1 LLFAKK
7 EYNLI
12 IIFTVPDTAYSERD
26 KGAFVKQFSWRALLC
41 AACLFPLFLYA
52 RIYGGQSAQPE
63 SGISENVKADTVH
76 IPNSTRDKNAETVH
90 IKNTSSTALPDT
102 TILLNSDEPA
112 NDREQAQNPNFL
124 TQTPVLSSPTERV
137 RSKGKIIAGSALFGV
152 SYGFSLFVATAMSTG
167 SSSNG
172 AAYFYIP
179 VLGPVLSELSM
190 DPSSADIAP
199 VTVLFLGWSVAQGIG
214 LTLLISGCVGTPA
227 QTQAPSLPFS
237 IEPLVMKDKVGLL
250 LRMRFN

>member
-12 IIFTVPDTAYSERD
+12 IIFTAPDTAYSERD
-26 KGAFVKQFSWRALLC
+26 KGALVKQFSWRALLC
-41 AACLFPLFLYA
+41 AACLLPLFLYA
-52 RIYGGQSAQPE
+52 HIYSGQTVQSE

-90 IKNTSSTALPDT
+90 IKNSSSKALPDT
-102 TILLNSDEPA
+102 TILLNSDESA
-112 NDREQAQNPNFL
+112 NDREQVQNQTFL
-124 TQTPVLSSPTERV
+124 SQTPILSSSTGRV

-190 DPSSADIAP
+190 DVSSQDMAP

-227 QTQAPSLPFS
+227 QAQAPALPFS
-237 IEPLVMKDKVGLL
+237 IEPLVMKDRTGLTV
-250 LRMRFN
+250 RMRF

>member
-1 LLFAKK
+1 MLFAKK
-7 EYNLI
+7 EYNFI
-12 IIFTVPDTAYSERD
+12 IIFTAPDTAYSERD
-26 KGAFVKQFSWRALLC
+26 KGAFVKRSSWRISRC
-41 AACLFPLFLYA
+41 AVFLFPLFLGA
-52 RIYGGQSAQPE
+52 GAYGGQSAQPE

-76 IPNSTRDKNAETVH
+76 IPNSTRDKNTETVH
-90 IKNTSSTALPDT
+90 IKNSSSKALPDT

-112 NDREQAQNPNFL
+112 NEREQVQNQTFL
-124 TQTPVLSSPTERV
+124 SQTPVLSSSTGRV

-190 DPSSADIAP
+190 DPSSAEIAP

-227 QTQAPSLPFS
+227 QAQAPALPFS